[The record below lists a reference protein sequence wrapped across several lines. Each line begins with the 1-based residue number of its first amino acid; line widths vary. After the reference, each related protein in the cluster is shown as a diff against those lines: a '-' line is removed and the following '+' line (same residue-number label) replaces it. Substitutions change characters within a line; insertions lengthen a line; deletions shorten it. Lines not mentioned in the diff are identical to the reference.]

1 MTLTLR
7 RTVIA
12 GDTLEN
18 DYDVREDGRDIGRIR
33 LGAGLRAEMHWFWTI
48 NIPLPI
54 PAYCSGKAD
63 TLDEA
68 KDQFR
73 KAWETFR
80 ATLTDE
86 RVERWHHL
94 QDAAARNRPWQK

>member
-12 GDTLEN
+12 GDVLEN
-18 DYDVREDGRDIGRIR
+18 DYDVREYGRDIGRIR
-33 LGAGLRAEMHWFWTI
+33 LGHGLRAEMHWFWTI

-54 PAYCSGKAD
+54 PSYCSGKAD

-86 RVERWHHL
+86 RVARWHHL
-94 QDAAARNRPWQK
+94 QDAAARNKPWQK